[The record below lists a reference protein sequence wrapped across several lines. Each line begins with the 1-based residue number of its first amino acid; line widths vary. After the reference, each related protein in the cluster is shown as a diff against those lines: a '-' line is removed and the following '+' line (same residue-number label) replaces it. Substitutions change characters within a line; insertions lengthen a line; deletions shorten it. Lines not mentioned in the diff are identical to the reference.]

1 MSTEGSE
8 KKQRLSKILYIVS
21 LFMLVVIVGVLA
33 AVSAWNT
40 KDAGFVRCL
49 NERLVMEEA
58 QSVVYGFDGE
68 DSDSQLGL
76 CALFMVQMHS
86 PHIALGSSALYRR
99 LAECK
104 RLFRAATLRRQA
116 ESGDGPT
123 LAFASKSVLL
133 LEGCSGLKEVAAVRA
148 EAPPSAIL
156 LIRGLSQ
163 AELVDNAAGLAAQL
177 DGCVFEL
184 EVVTS
189 SETEFRLLVMYLRS
203 TGLAV
208 VIRALALAASAGQ
221 GQGEQGADRAGP
233 AYSGG
238 SAVDDRAA
246 AAAVTTIPVKQF
258 DMSLLKMNTVIVAIG
273 RRNSG
278 KSTLIK
284 DILYHQR
291 KLPAGCV
298 ISGSEEVN
306 SFYSGFVPGILIKNE
321 FRSEHLENLFK
332 RQRKVMQRVEEGDRS
347 VSPDSFLVMD
357 DCLFDNK
364 WINDVQMRRVF
375 LNGRHYKITYLLSLQ
390 FPLGITP
397 FLRTQIDYVFILRDQ
412 SLNNRKR
419 IYVNYAGIIPTFELF
434 CKMLDRLTSDY
445 GCMVIDNT
453 NPAATSYLDCVRWYR
468 ANTELPAFRMCD
480 DALWKLNSEH
490 LQRKKERERELDQ
503 EAAAE
508 PGMDALQS
516 MKNKLAQLV
525 TEKARLAELQAG
537 ESSDWDYDRIVTLRD
552 SIAGLKLEVRQLRK
566 AHDELSYLSDTGEI
580 LLSYFETYENA
591 SSAPCTAASAAP
603 APRAAA
609 YSAAGGGG
617 GGCSGGAGSMA
628 DAGGGHGASG
638 ATGGTGSSKILSFF
652 GKAAK
657 VASEPKQ
664 EGRITAGGPTG
675 LPPAAAAA
683 ASTAGGSAHEAHAAS
698 GAPAMHSN
706 RGSMYEKYMQA
717 VDRNYLRQ
725 FPEDTDRCPF
735 CGCKEK
741 QLVSHEGLEYCTSC
755 HHTQKLLMEADK
767 PSYKEPPNEVTY
779 YSYKRSNHYNEWINQ
794 IQGKEYT
801 EIPNDIID
809 AILVEL
815 KKQKITNMASLT
827 PKKVREILRKLKIN
841 RYYEHTSFI
850 MYKLNGIPPPRLGE
864 ETEEKLRQMFDAI
877 QVPYLRHGPAGR
889 KNFLSYSYVLHKLL
903 QIMGKNEFLMYFPLL
918 KSRDKCYQSDI
929 VWKKICADLG
939 AFCQAAIGGVSG
951 QVEPLIGWISKAK
964 VEASLLLARD
974 ITEQLRAGVAVSDLY
989 NQTQTWWKHR
999 ISSAV
1004 PGTDRPKGA
1013 LWNQVLNYAATEFET
1028 MVCNNAWV
1036 PLFPRLGRLC
1046 KTWLSHLCPSLK
1058 KLVKAVRDHAEEQLP
1073 WDFDFWLPELQQ
1085 FVREEVERLQH
1096 VPGQLQQMEERAEEL
1111 WSRLSSS
1118 VPKKA
1123 YHVLEEIRC
1132 ASPAGEQHSGKP
1144 EWHREVQRFVVE
1156 VRRQLRARADQAL
1169 FDDHGAKQM
1178 SFPEVLRFNFWMQQQ
1193 FIELRTKRMKL
1204 MPTSVQHLMEMEKE
1218 NNRFQSHA
1226 AKQAPAAAELA
1237 QEEASDDEE
1246 DAASASSVGP
1256 STSAGSGP
1264 SSRKPAI
1271 NRRDPKKMLPRT
1283 IKRKE
1288 CASVEEFKAKQLER
1302 QAKVER
1308 IKKLPEFTDREQQYA
1323 ALKKQEDTVMEL
1335 LFDKRVL
1342 SLRSGSGLLFDFS
1355 LVTDGVAASLQYQR
1369 PKSASLNSSTD
1380 RARGRAK
1387 VLKKPKAKGAG
1398 KKGAAGQ
1405 RKKSAPQP
1413 GADAPTTEEEWD
1425 RHLDCFDEASN
1436 LLTLGADP
1444 GRRFLV
1450 TVGLVTAYALSADGK
1465 RLECKDK
1472 QRRYTWSLSRAQY
1485 RHESGVRRQDLLKA
1499 QRYSALQQ
1507 FFADLCQPE
1516 TALRTDDPNTIQAY
1530 MQAVA
1535 PRRAEWW
1542 SLALQKVESEAAFAR
1557 YRGKRSV
1564 LDRFW
1569 ARVRRD
1575 VARLLPRGDAQ
1586 PRVELA
1592 YGSCGVTMKSGGRGE
1607 VSVPVAGTYKACVR
1621 AFGGANV
1628 RASPLKKTSVQVTTE
1643 FRSTMVSWETG
1654 MVKRLVYRV
1663 VEPKATAA
1671 PDPSQQ
1677 RPVATARQR
1686 EALCEQLRQLRQQRH
1701 PSSRLSA
1708 AARLRAAS
1716 AAAPGVEQEGA
1727 LPGCDGARPRF
1738 QRCSVTSALHF
1749 SVRVAR
1755 PGAKQPPVVINP
1767 THLAAQRR
1775 FKELEEHRE
1784 NSRRGGAAARDGD
1797 EWQGEGGH
1805 EGVERYSEVRGL
1817 RFDPGTRMF
1826 RLRDADAATTIARFR
1841 IMQRQGKELP
1851 KPFRPKTELKYGPE

>member
-1 MSTEGSE
+1 M
-8 KKQRLSKILYIVS
+8 QRSKGMAEVRPRKTDDFTS
-21 LFMLVVIVGVLA
+21 AGCAVVLA
-33 AVSAWNT
+33 NALLFASEPLQQACVMLGKMELGTNSSI
-40 KDAGFVRCL
+40 L
-49 NERLVMEEA
+49 NGYLYMA
-58 QSVVYGFDGE
+58 TLLLQSVLDSVAATCQKVSPVDGCGDVYFCSYSFFK
-68 DSDSQLGL
+68 SDVVWLSAHQREIGGL
-76 CALFMVQMHS
+76 KWK
-86 PHIALGSSALYRR
+86 GSSFNQLANALKH
-99 LAECK
+99 E
-104 RLFRAATLRRQA
+104 QA
-116 ESGDGPT
+116 W
-123 LAFASKSVLL
+123 V
-133 LEGCSGLKEVAAVRA
+133 
-148 EAPPSAIL
+148 
-156 LIRGLSQ
+156 
-163 AELVDNAAGLAAQL
+163 
-177 DGCVFEL
+177 GCV
-184 EVVTS
+184 
-189 SETEFRLLVMYLRS
+189 
-203 TGLAV
+203 
-208 VIRALALAASAGQ
+208 
-221 GQGEQGADRAGP
+221 
-233 AYSGG
+233 
-238 SAVDDRAA
+238 
-246 AAAVTTIPVKQF
+246 
-258 DMSLLKMNTVIVAIG
+258 
-273 RRNSG
+273 
-278 KSTLIK
+278 
-284 DILYHQR
+284 
-291 KLPAGCV
+291 
-298 ISGSEEVN
+298 
-306 SFYSGFVPGILIKNE
+306 
-321 FRSEHLENLFK
+321 
-332 RQRKVMQRVEEGDRS
+332 
-347 VSPDSFLVMD
+347 
-357 DCLFDNK
+357 
-364 WINDVQMRRVF
+364 
-375 LNGRHYKITYLLSLQ
+375 
-390 FPLGITP
+390 
-397 FLRTQIDYVFILRDQ
+397 
-412 SLNNRKR
+412 
-419 IYVNYAGIIPTFELF
+419 
-434 CKMLDRLTSDY
+434 
-445 GCMVIDNT
+445 
-453 NPAATSYLDCVRWYR
+453 
-468 ANTELPAFRMCD
+468 
-480 DALWKLNSEH
+480 
-490 LQRKKERERELDQ
+490 
-503 EAAAE
+503 
-508 PGMDALQS
+508 
-516 MKNKLAQLV
+516 
-525 TEKARLAELQAG
+525 
-537 ESSDWDYDRIVTLRD
+537 
-552 SIAGLKLEVRQLRK
+552 
-566 AHDELSYLSDTGEI
+566 
-580 LLSYFETYENA
+580 
-591 SSAPCTAASAAP
+591 SAPCELGVRDVYDEEGTGFVYSILVPVYKQANLHAEVVRINNGLPEPAGGAAP
-603 APRAAA
+603 EP
-609 YSAAGGGG
+609 AGGAAPEPA
-617 GGCSGGAGSMA
+617 GGAA
-628 DAGGGHGASG
+628 PEPAGG
-638 ATGGTGSSKILSFF
+638 
-652 GKAAK
+652 AAP
-657 VASEPKQ
+657 EP
-664 EGRITAGGPTG
+664 AGG
-675 LPPAAAAA
+675 AAPEP
-683 ASTAGGSAHEAHAAS
+683 AGG
-698 GAPAMHSN
+698 
-706 RGSMYEKYMQA
+706 A
-717 VDRNYLRQ
+717 V
-725 FPEDTDRCPF
+725 PE
-735 CGCKEK
+735 
-741 QLVSHEGLEYCTSC
+741 
-755 HHTQKLLMEADK
+755 
-767 PSYKEPPNEVTY
+767 
-779 YSYKRSNHYNEWINQ
+779 
-794 IQGKEYT
+794 
-801 EIPNDIID
+801 
-809 AILVEL
+809 
-815 KKQKITNMASLT
+815 
-827 PKKVREILRKLKIN
+827 
-841 RYYEHTSFI
+841 
-850 MYKLNGIPPPRLGE
+850 
-864 ETEEKLRQMFDAI
+864 
-877 QVPYLRHGPAGR
+877 PAGGAVPEPAGGAVPEPAGGAVPEPDLAPLVIVR
-889 KNFLSYSYVLHKLL
+889 
-903 QIMGKNEFLMYFPLL
+903 MYMR
-918 KSRDKCYQSDI
+918 S
-929 VWKKICADLG
+929 

-1111 WSRLSSS
+1111 WSHLSSS

-1204 MPTSVQHLMEMEKE
+1204 MPTYQVKRHNIRLDRQALMILAKQVLANHASVQHLMEMEKE

-1226 AKQAPAAAELA
+1226 AKQAPAAAERA

-1246 DAASASSVGP
+1246 DAASAASAGP

-1499 QRYSALQQ
+1499 QRYSGLQQ

-1686 EALCEQLRQLRQQRH
+1686 EALREQLRQLRQQRH
-1701 PSSRLSA
+1701 TSSRLSA

-1727 LPGCDGARPRF
+1727 LPGCGGARPRF

-1755 PGAKQPPVVINP
+1755 PGAKQPPVVIDP
-1767 THLAAQRR
+1767 AHLAAQRR

-1851 KPFRPKTELKYGPE
+1851 KPFRPKTELEYGPE